1 MQFKD
6 YKFIYISLDYLREM
20 HKVDSEVFFMDDP
33 SYEKKPHLG
42 ILITENGREYVIPL
56 TSAKKKHAQWDD
68 VTATNYRIYE
78 IINIEKVD
86 LNISD
91 IIVDIKNTEI
101 LKGKNILPEDYLKY
115 RKRILSVLEIKKMF
129 PIVKGAYTYADLDL
143 IEGLEEEERKRRNLM
158 QKEYEFCVGIREAVK
173 VKASKIYEKQMKTGK
188 VLKFYCDFKKLE
200 AASDAYKAKT
210 NDEEK

>member
-1 MQFKD
+1 MLFR
-6 YKFIYISLDYLREM
+6 S
-20 HKVDSEVFFMDDP
+20 P